1 MQLLTAEAWQGS
13 GRHAATKSFFIKEE
27 ARFHLHVNNKRKRFN
42 LDVVA
47 LRQKMA
53 GQRVFIG
60 HAYTVSFTKTESVK
74 HDMIHLCEQL
84 LRFCVFVLVSFPTGA
99 CFTVTVVLHLFFFF
113 SKVRPQLSVFLRT
126 VASGQSQAALHSSSI
141 DSNSVLIGI

>member
-113 SKVRPQLSVFLRT
+113 QGPAPAVGFFKN
-126 VASGQSQAALHSSSI
+126 
-141 DSNSVLIGI
+141 NSFWLEPSCTPLQFNRF